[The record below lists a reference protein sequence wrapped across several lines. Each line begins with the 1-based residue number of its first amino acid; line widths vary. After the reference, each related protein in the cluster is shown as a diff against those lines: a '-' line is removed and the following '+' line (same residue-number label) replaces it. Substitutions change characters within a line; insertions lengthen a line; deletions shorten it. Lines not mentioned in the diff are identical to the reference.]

1 MSDGVHVVTTG
12 QRSLVKVIYVTA
24 VMVVLVIGG
33 GIAAALIAFLG
44 KTTGAIILAVTT
56 GIISLLVAGGISLY
70 GFLLL
75 KIQKKL
81 FS

>member
-24 VMVVLVIGG
+24 VMVVLATGS
-33 GIAAALIAFLG
+33 GIAATLIVFMG
-44 KTTGAIILAVTT
+44 KSAGAIILAATAWIVA
-56 GIISLLVAGGISLY
+56 LLIAGGILVY
-70 GFLLL
+70 GFFFL
-75 KIQKKL
+75 KMQRIL